1 MLNASDRAGSA
12 GAADAEL
19 AVGVA
24 AVEVIVA
31 GVAAARESVR
41 FWSRPL
47 SAKDQTTYPRRLQP
61 QLAPTVWVESQQT

>member
-31 GVAAARESVR
+31 GVAAEAPPAPARSHGLGGEPADMMC
-41 FWSRPL
+41 F
-47 SAKDQTTYPRRLQP
+47 
-61 QLAPTVWVESQQT
+61 